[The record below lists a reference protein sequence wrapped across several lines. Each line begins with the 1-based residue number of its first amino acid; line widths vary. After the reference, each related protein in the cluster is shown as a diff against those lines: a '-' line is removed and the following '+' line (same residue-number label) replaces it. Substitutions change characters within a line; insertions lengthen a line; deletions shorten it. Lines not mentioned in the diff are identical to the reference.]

1 MSGTLVKILKYMS
14 ICIGLFLVIAVG
26 FFLYS
31 ISKLPDP
38 ITLKEKIKTEKEV
51 KPPTELQKEISAEV
65 ENLSQ
70 AIEPERELVQ
80 QPADVTPGTREQVF
94 GLMNEEYND
103 IRICEN
109 LGKPS
114 AKNITPNVMFDAI
127 VSKDRTD
134 SKLESFRV
142 PIKHIFQSKP
152 MKELFAEFDEVD
164 KDNLKG
170 EERTSY
176 LKKIG
181 FYATA
186 AKKAQEI
193 YSEKA
198 EYEEIADRA
207 YNLYVISQ
215 IVEKKPELALD
226 KSILD
231 FCNQLQTSIGQK
243 SKSDIT
249 EERKELLKL
258 IEYAGLTP
266 QQLDFNPQVRTK
278 FNIDLSKTGLS
289 FGLTH
294 PGMKL

>member
-1 MSGTLVKILKYMS
+1 MKIFKYS
-14 ICIGLFLVIAVG
+14 LISVALFLLIAVG

-31 ISKLPDP
+31 VSQLPDP
-38 ITLKEKIKTEKEV
+38 IALKEKIKTEKEV
-51 KPPTELQKEISAEV
+51 KSPTELQKEISAEV
-65 ENLSQ
+65 ESLSQ
-70 AIEPERELVQ
+70 TLEPENESVQ
-80 QPADVTPGTREQVF
+80 QPTHVAATKSNTSEQVF
-94 GLMNEEYND
+94 GLINEEYSD
-103 IRICEN
+103 IRVCEN

-114 AKNITPNVMFDAI
+114 TKDITPNVIFDAI
-127 VSKDRTD
+127 ASKDRND

-152 MKELFAEFDEVD
+152 MKELFAEIDEVD
-164 KDNLKG
+164 KDNLQG

-181 FYATA
+181 FYAIA
-186 AKKAQEI
+186 VKKAQEA
-193 YSEKA
+193 YSQKA
-198 EYEEIADRA
+198 EYEEIGDRA
-207 YNLYVISQ
+207 YDLYVISQ

-226 KSILD
+226 KNVLD

-294 PGMKL
+294 PGMKFQ